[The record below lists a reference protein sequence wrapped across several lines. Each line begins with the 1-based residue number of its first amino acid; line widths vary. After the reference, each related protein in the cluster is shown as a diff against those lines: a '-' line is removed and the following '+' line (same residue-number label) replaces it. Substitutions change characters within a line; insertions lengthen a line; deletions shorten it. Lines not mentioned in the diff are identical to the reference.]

1 MEKTILNVAFL
12 ERDIFDNSELELRDD
27 QSFAIR
33 SGFTD
38 SLSIVRKMSILNYD
52 YLKYEMREDLK
63 LKLEES
69 KAIDISKDFVDLLE

>member
-1 MEKTILNVAFL
+1 
-12 ERDIFDNSELELRDD
+12 LRDD

>member
-1 MEKTILNVAFL
+1 
-12 ERDIFDNSELELRDD
+12 
-27 QSFAIR
+27 
-33 SGFTD
+33 
-38 SLSIVRKMSILNYD
+38 MSILNYD

>member
-1 MEKTILNVAFL
+1 MAFL
-12 ERDIFDNSELELRDD
+12 ERDIFDNNELELRDD

-69 KAIDISKDFVDLLE
+69 KATDISKDFVDLLE

>member
-1 MEKTILNVAFL
+1 VAFL
-12 ERDIFDNSELELRDD
+12 ERDIFDNNELELRDD

-52 YLKYEMREDLK
+52 YLKYEMREDLR

>member
-1 MEKTILNVAFL
+1 M
-12 ERDIFDNSELELRDD
+12 RDD

-52 YLKYEMREDLK
+52 YMRFETKEDLK

-69 KAIDISKDFVDLLE
+69 KTIDISKDFVDLLD

>member
-1 MEKTILNVAFL
+1 MAFL
-12 ERDIFDNSELELRDD
+12 ERDIFDNNELELRDD

-69 KAIDISKDFVDLLE
+69 KAIDISKDFVDLLEQKSQKN

>member
-1 MEKTILNVAFL
+1 VAFL
-12 ERDIFDNSELELRDD
+12 ERDIFDNNELELRDD

>member
-1 MEKTILNVAFL
+1 MAFL
-12 ERDIFDNSELELRDD
+12 ERDIFDNNELELRDD

-52 YLKYEMREDLK
+52 YLKYEMREDLR

>member
-1 MEKTILNVAFL
+1 MAFL
-12 ERDIFDNSELELRDD
+12 ERDIFDSNELELRDD

>member
-1 MEKTILNVAFL
+1 VAFL
-12 ERDIFDNSELELRDD
+12 ERDIFDSNELELRDD

>member
-1 MEKTILNVAFL
+1 MAFL
-12 ERDIFDNSELELRDD
+12 ERDIFDNNELELRDD